1 MQDIVHNINLNLS
14 QPNNFEYIHVMQ
26 GDYNSEK
33 VVATLFNG
41 NKLYTVDAQ
50 KATLQGSTSD
60 GGLILQNN
68 IEISE
73 DKHKVIFEIT
83 KEMSSCPGEL
93 TCNIVFSSNNQK
105 KSTFPFII
113 KNTADITGHTP
124 VSVLTTISDY
134 VDRAEKA
141 ASDAEKTLKDKADLD
156 ENAKVPLDELYDA
169 TTTSKG
175 ITQLTDS
182 VTSDSTTT
190 AATSNSVKMVYEAL
204 KKSDET
210 TVSDE
215 DIDSLFN

>member
-1 MQDIVHNINLNLS
+1 MQEIVHNINLNLS

-73 DKHKVIFEIT
+73 DKHQVIFDIT

-105 KSTFPFII
+105 KSTFPFVI
-113 KNTADITGHTP
+113 KGYSFT
-124 VSVLTTISDY
+124 
-134 VDRAEKA
+134 
-141 ASDAEKTLKDKADLD
+141 
-156 ENAKVPLDELYDA
+156 
-169 TTTSKG
+169 
-175 ITQLTDS
+175 
-182 VTSDSTTT
+182 
-190 AATSNSVKMVYEAL
+190 VY
-204 KKSDET
+204 
-210 TVSDE
+210 
-215 DIDSLFN
+215 